1 MKTNSQKSEVRSQKP
16 VATLVRAWALLIS
29 AHVLTNVATAQQTA
43 VPVTF
48 YVTMPVQ
55 TNGATTII
63 TNVYVTVTN
72 VFYTTQT
79 TVITNV
85 VGDRLSADMTNNV
98 LASPP
103 PRTDLIKD
111 ITGPTT
117 FTLGAFPPG
126 SLFTLTIRNPS
137 SFPITWPPG
146 IWPLSTLPTN
156 ELRSAVIFAEVRG
169 EVWVSR

>member
-1 MKTNSQKSEVRSQKP
+1 MLTQSRYLL
-16 VATLVRAWALLIS
+16 AALAALL
-29 AHVLTNVATAQQTA
+29 ALALPLHAQQAA

-55 TNGATTII
+55 TNGATTIV

-85 VGDRLSADMTNNV
+85 VGDRLSANMTNNV

-137 SFPITWPPG
+137 SFPITWPAAG
-146 IWPLSTLPTN
+146 LFPLGPMPTN
-156 ELRSAVIFAEVRG
+156 EVRSAVIFAEVRG